1 MAPCGALGGGPRF
14 DPDVGHVMAHFREWA
29 VGCVENS
36 KRPSEVFEVIDR
48 YKRKKLSHGQFVQVS
63 DGIYR

>member
-1 MAPCGALGGGPRF
+1 M
-14 DPDVGHVMAHFREWA
+14 GHVMAHFREWA